1 MSAIKSW
8 SVTICVVSVICTIIE
23 ILFPKGKMEKIFKV
37 VLGVF
42 MLCSL
47 LVPLKKT
54 LSNINF
60 DAKKPENFIKDKG
73 KLKSTTDDQIKIA
86 AQNKLKRTVEKILTA
101 KGVKSEKINVI
112 MDTNQESCISIKKIE
127 VFLSRGDENKK
138 DTVKNELEK
147 NLELK
152 IDVVVGSE

>member
-1 MSAIKSW
+1 
-8 SVTICVVSVICTIIE
+8 
-23 ILFPKGKMEKIFKV
+23 
-37 VLGVF
+37 

-127 VFLSRGDENKK
+127 VFLSRGDENKR
-138 DTVKNELEK
+138 DIVKSELEK

>member
-101 KGVKSEKINVI
+101 KGVK
-112 MDTNQESCISIKKIE
+112 
-127 VFLSRGDENKK
+127 
-138 DTVKNELEK
+138 
-147 NLELK
+147 
-152 IDVVVGSE
+152 

>member
-1 MSAIKSW
+1 MSAVKSW
-8 SVTICVVSVICTIIE
+8 SVTVCLVSVICTIIE
-23 ILFPKGKMEKIFKV
+23 ILFPKGKMEKIFQV

-47 LVPLKKT
+47 LIPLKKT
-54 LSNINF
+54 LANIHF

-101 KGVKSEKINVI
+101 KGVKPEKINVI
-112 MDTNQESCISIKKIE
+112 MDTTEDSCISIKKIE
-127 VFLSRGDENKK
+127 VFLSRVMKTKK
-138 DTVKNELEK
+138 
-147 NLELK
+147 
-152 IDVVVGSE
+152 IR

>member
-23 ILFPKGKMEKIFKV
+23 ILFPKGKMEKIFQV

-47 LVPLKKT
+47 LIPLKKT
-54 LSNINF
+54 LASINF
-60 DAKKPENFIKDKG
+60 DAKKPENFVKDKG
-73 KLKSTTDDQIKIA
+73 KLKNTTDDQIKITV
-86 AQNKLKRTVEKILTA
+86 QNNLKRTVEKILAA
-101 KGVKSEKINVI
+101 KNIKPEKINVI
-112 MDTNQESCISIKKIE
+112 MDTKQDSCISIKKIE

-138 DTVKNELEK
+138 DTIKSELEK
-147 NLELK
+147 ILALK

>member
-54 LSNINF
+54 LENINF

-73 KLKSTTDDQIKIA
+73 KLKSTTDDQIKIT
-86 AQNKLKRTVEKILTA
+86 AQNKLKRTVEKILAA
-101 KGVKSEKINVI
+101 KNIKPEKINVI

-138 DTVKNELEK
+138 DTIKSELEK

>member
-8 SVTICVVSVICTIIE
+8 SVTICLVSVICTIIE
-23 ILFPKGKMEKIFKV
+23 ILFPKGKMEKIFQV

-47 LVPLKKT
+47 LIPLKKT
-54 LSNINF
+54 LANIHF

-73 KLKSTTDDQIKIA
+73 KLKSTIDDQTKIT
-86 AQNKLKRTVEKILTA
+86 AQKKLKLTVEKILAA
-101 KGVKSEKINVI
+101 KSIKPEKINVI
-112 MDTNQESCISIKKIE
+112 MDTTEDSCISIKKIE

-152 IDVVVGSE
+152 IEVVVGSE

>member
-1 MSAIKSW
+1 MSAVKSW
-8 SVTICVVSVICTIIE
+8 SVTICIVSVICTVIE
-23 ILFPKGKMEKIFKV
+23 ILFRKGKMEKVFQV
-37 VLGVF
+37 VLGI

-47 LVPLKKT
+47 LITQKKT
-54 LSNINF
+54 LENINF

-73 KLKSTTDDQIKIA
+73 KLKSTTDDQIKIT
-86 AQNKLKRTVEKILTA
+86 AQNKLKRTVEKILAA
-101 KGVKSEKINVI
+101 KNIKPEKINVI

-138 DTVKNELEK
+138 DTIKSELEK

>member
-8 SVTICVVSVICTIIE
+8 SVTVCLVSVICTIIE
-23 ILFPKGKMEKIFKV
+23 ILFPKGKMEKIFQV

-47 LVPLKKT
+47 LIPLKKT
-54 LSNINF
+54 LANIHF
-60 DAKKPENFIKDKG
+60 DAKKPDKG
-73 KLKSTTDDQIKIA
+73 KLKSTIDDQTKIT
-86 AQNKLKRTVEKILTA
+86 AQKKLKLTVEKILAA
-101 KGVKSEKINVI
+101 KSIKPEKINVI
-112 MDTNQESCISIKKIE
+112 MDTTEDSCISIKKIE

>member
-1 MSAIKSW
+1 M
-8 SVTICVVSVICTIIE
+8 VSIVCTVIE
-23 ILFPKGKMEKIFKV
+23 ILFPKGKMEKIFQV

-47 LVPLKKT
+47 LVPLKKFLT
-54 LSNINF
+54 NINF
-60 DAKKPENFIKDKG
+60 ETKKPENFVKDKG

-86 AQNKLKRTVEKILTA
+86 AKNKLRRTIEKILAA
-101 KGVKSEKINVI
+101 KNIKPEKINVI

-127 VFLSRGDENKK
+127 VFLSRGDENKRDIAK
-138 DTVKNELEK
+138 SELKKILELE
-147 NLELK
+147 